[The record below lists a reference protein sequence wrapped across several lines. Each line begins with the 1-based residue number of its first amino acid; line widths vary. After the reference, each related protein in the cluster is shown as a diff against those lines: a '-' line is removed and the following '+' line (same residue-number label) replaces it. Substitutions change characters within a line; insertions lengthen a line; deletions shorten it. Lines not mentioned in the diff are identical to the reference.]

1 MGSSGSQASAS
12 VSGIAT
18 GRMSLLLRLLAVAL
32 VMNACHMPLT
42 NAKQVSNFDDD
53 LDFILAD
60 EVSLQPSSKLG
71 SAAALHGGGGD
82 SLLDDDDEG
91 LLEDD
96 DLPLA
101 EVQQAADEDE
111 GNWFSQGV
119 HRVRRS
125 LSRIFG
131 GDGAAAAEKT
141 RNRRGIIERQ
151 QERRRRAREERE
163 RSRLDQKHRLQ
174 EQKERQK
181 VLMKQVQQQ
190 LHNRATEPRKRAS
203 ELYDETEGSSPDVD
217 EETSF
222 YRTYFTIAEPYTDEF
237 ADRNSEAFLNLQ
249 KLLEEE
255 IRKFFVT
262 TVDDDELDIRSTL
275 LRVDQTDDGFK
286 VNVMLQLELPN
297 RITEFEDQLREQL
310 TTYSRLGRLGAFA
323 DDVFSFE
330 KVHEP
335 TDPSDP
341 SDPNEDPLPHEPTA
355 TSEPD
360 VEGSGHNSWNTGP
373 SDDLGCRGDATFICR
388 TTGTTICDEMRCD
401 GVFNC
406 QNGED
411 EEDCYPETNIATSP
425 GLVCTEDQF
434 RCDSIC
440 LPLAYR
446 CNGQVECLD
455 ETDEAGCPPPPY
467 SSGADA
473 NPGSGAPADRE
484 PEEDS
489 DTENRE
495 TVSQPDQEP
504 EPEPEATPDPDTGR
518 NEVWS
523 PECQPNEYR
532 CRSGHCIDA
541 GKRCD
546 YRVDCP
552 DGDDENEECP
562 AACSGMEYQCRD
574 GTRCI
579 SVSQQCDGQPDC
591 SDGDDEEHCDGSGFG
606 VDDDEQCRFD
616 EFRCGTGE
624 CIPMRQVCDNIYDCN
639 DYTDE
644 IGCDLSNE
652 DVGGIGIAID
662 HHRPTPKGWDNEVV
676 LPELEYLP
684 VGRYNKPDPQNKCA
698 SNQFHCVN
706 TDVCIPLHL
715 RCDGYYH
722 CNDMSDEA
730 DCERYQPPPKTRR
743 PPTIRV
749 TTRSPWD
756 FSPDSLER
764 RTTEGGPRGGV
775 TIRPTSPTATATA
788 TATTTNPITTTS
800 STATTIATYSSS
812 SSSSPSLGA
821 SNCLENIEFACHN
834 HDCIPIESVCDGI
847 ADCGHHEDEDYVL
860 CNCSSDKYKCQRGG
874 GCIPKTQVCDGKS
887 QCHDGSDES
896 ACHFQDK
903 FNKTRLGVE
912 CLSFQYQCG
921 DGSCIS
927 GYKRCNGITDCAD
940 GADEYNCLFNYED
953 VDYDTDPD
961 NNPLNECDILEFEC
975 DLGQCLPLEK
985 KCDGYTDCGDETD
998 ELDCPAFTEHC
1009 LENEFECDE
1018 YCMPR
1023 DQLCNGIANCNDG
1036 SDERNCT
1043 FCRDDA
1049 YLCNTGE
1056 CIADNQRCNG
1066 HADCTDAS
1074 DERHC
1079 ARVACPW
1086 HTMACN
1092 GTCVN
1097 RRIRC
1102 DGKRDCSDGRDERD
1116 CPTDVRSAAG
1126 LPISKSCQ
1134 PLQWQCANFECIDRR
1149 QYCDNRKDCRDG
1161 SDEFP
1166 VNCIGNATTRLTAAD
1181 CSSDQFFCD
1190 DSCFNHS
1197 IRCNGVSDCSDGRD
1211 EHGCH
1216 HSIPP
1221 PSSHYPILPC
1231 PQHTCP
1237 SGRCFSENERCDRR
1251 RHCED
1256 GFDEANCCASNQF
1269 RCHNGDC
1276 VPYSS
1281 TCDGIPQ
1288 CRDGSD
1294 ELECGGSLECLPSQ
1308 FRCNNGQCVSA
1319 TVRCNGKTDCQDS
1332 SDEQN
1337 CGRHHE
1343 ADTTADTSA
1352 TSAASTST
1360 TTVSPSTT
1368 SSPPLRIICPATLF
1382 RCENGPCIALGLR
1395 CNGLVDCPYD
1405 SSDEADC
1412 GLISNEI
1419 EPNEPGRTTSQ
1430 LNLKTYPD
1438 SQIIKERY
1446 IREGREV
1453 IFRCRDEGPFRAKVR
1468 WTRPGGQPLP
1478 PGFTDRS
1485 GRLEI
1490 PNIRL
1495 EDSGTY
1501 VCEAVGYPS
1510 YQQGQQVT
1518 VHLTVERYNDLG
1530 ARPSTACSQYQATCM
1545 NGDCIDKSNICDGI
1559 PHCSDGSDEHS
1570 CSHGRK
1576 CQPNQFLCNNS
1587 KCVDRTWRCDG
1598 ENDCGDNSDEASCDP
1613 EPSGAPCRFSEFQCR
1628 SGHCIPKS
1636 FQCDEVSDCSDGSDE
1651 VGCMEPVPIRPP
1663 PPVKGLLEG
1672 ESLDLTCVATGTPIP
1687 TIVWRL
1693 NWGHVPEKCESKS
1706 FAGTGTL
1713 HCPDMQVQDS
1723 GAYSC
1728 EIINSRGTHFVTP
1741 DTIVTVTPNR
1751 NQFCEAGFFNML
1763 ARSEEECIKCFCFGV
1778 ASTCESAN
1786 LFSYAIQPPILS
1798 HRVVSVELSPYRQI
1812 VINEA
1817 TSGQDLLTLHHGVQF
1832 RASNVHYGG
1841 RETPYLALP
1850 SDYMGSQLKSYG
1862 GNLRYEVSYMGSGRP
1877 VSGPDVIITGNR
1889 FTLTHRVRTLPGQNN
1904 KVSVPLLPG
1913 GWQKPDGRKATREEI
1928 MMILAN
1934 VDNILIRLG
1943 YLDSVAREV
1952 DLINI
1957 SLDSAGTVDQGLGSA
1972 SLVEKCTCPP
1982 GYVGDSCES
1991 CAPGYVRQPGGAWL
2005 GHCVPFTPEPC
2016 PAGTYGDPRRGIPCR
2031 DCPCPQSGSNNFASG
2046 CQLRPDGEVL
2056 CNCFEG
2062 YAGKRCES
2070 CAAGYQG
2077 NPLAPG
2083 GSCHKTP
2090 ESSCN
2095 VDGTYSIY
2103 ADGSCHC
2110 KDRVIGEHCD
2120 SCAPNSFHLNSFTYT
2135 GCIECFCSGH
2145 QVGCGSTTW
2154 NRDQVTSSF
2163 GRTRAPHGFELV
2175 RDYTRPTA
2183 QSLEIATYG
2192 SELSFNAEGE
2202 HGADTL
2208 YWSLPAVFLGNKL
2221 VSYGG
2226 KLSYTLSYSP
2236 LPGGQMSRNSAPDVV
2251 IKSGEDLLLIH
2262 YRKSPVSPTTA
2273 SSYSVEI
2280 KESAWQRG
2288 DGQFANREH
2297 TLMALSNITAI
2308 YIKATYTTS
2317 TKEGALKQVSLDT
2330 ATATPLG
2337 TQRAYEVEE
2346 CRCPTGYIGLSCETC
2361 APGYKRDD
2369 VSGLYLGLCEP
2380 CECNGHSTQCDAES
2394 GDCINCSDNTEGPN
2408 CDRCAA
2414 GYVGDATG
2422 GTPYDCQPDGGDPQP
2437 PYRPLEP
2444 GNQTSDC
2451 SSWCQAEGTVNCQGN
2466 YCYCKPNVNG
2476 DRCDQ
2481 CRPGTYGLSAAN
2493 PDGCKEC
2500 YCSGQSTQCRSAPLY
2515 RQLIPVDFFKNPPL
2529 LTDETGEIQD
2539 ENNLDFD
2546 VATNMYTYSHPSYL
2560 PKYWSLRGSVLGNQL
2575 HSYGGELQYKLRVES
2590 YGRYEPG
2597 QDVILIGN
2605 GLTLIWSLNQES
2617 PDGLHR
2623 VRLNED
2629 GQWQRKDRGRTVPA
2643 TRSDFMTVLSD
2654 LEHILIRAT
2663 PKVPT
2668 TRTSIGDVILES
2680 AVTYASPGH
2689 GQAATDIELCQ
2700 CPAGYTGNSC
2710 ESCAPLHY
2718 RDADGACRLCPCDA
2732 DNSDGCRLGSNG
2744 YPECQCKPR
2753 FKGELCREIDT
2764 SPIIE
2769 EPPKICDISRGF
2781 CCSGFWFNIA
2791 PNETISFNDTL
2802 QIYKD
2807 NRIIGNITKLR
2818 YGCHLRDTGNEP
2830 EQEPEEPEDNG
2841 RTQIIVSIARPQIT
2855 IVPVGGSLTLSCS
2868 GHMRWNNDPVV
2879 VSWYK
2884 QNSRLPEDSE
2894 VEGGVLH
2901 LYNLQITDS
2910 GIYVCHAENNETMH
2924 VYQDTVSVTISQEGQ
2939 RSPARI
2945 VDLPNHVTF
2954 EEYQP
2959 NEINCEVEG
2968 NPTPS
2973 VTWTRIDGQADAQTR
2988 TDGTHLIFDSP
2999 RKSDEGRYR
3008 CQAENSLNRDEKYV
3022 HVYVQSSA
3030 PPSPPPRERVYI
3042 QPEEYNGVEGDTF
3055 RLTCQSTSGANLH
3068 YEWSLN
3074 GYPLSGQRNIIV
3086 SGNVLEVR
3094 DSSVRDS
3101 GTYTCGAYD
3110 LRTHR
3115 NYTEDARV
3123 YIERHDLPP
3132 TDDSS
3137 SPVIVRLQELITIEQ
3152 GRDYSI
3158 TCEASGTPYPSIKW
3172 TKVHD
3177 HLATNVHVSGNVLS
3191 IYDAR
3196 PENRGPYSC
3205 IAENIHGSDQSSTN
3219 IDIEPRERPSVK
3231 IESPSLQT
3239 HSVGSQASLYC
3250 RANGIPEPQVQWV
3263 RVDGTPLSPRHKEMG
3278 RGYVVID
3285 DIQIADAGAY
3295 ECRAENQVGKAS
3307 GTASLRVVEAPLVVI
3322 KPDQQIIRLTDGDEL
3337 NLECIA
3343 SGYPNPSVQWS
3354 PKGQEPETETS
3365 LGVNRDLVSNTAYLK
3380 IYRVSL
3386 SDAGIYTC
3394 SGVNEAGNDERS
3406 VRVDIQPKR
3415 GDISDNDGDVD
3426 HGPYQTDY
3434 PPPPARTG
3442 QPQRLRTNIG
3452 ENVTLTCDLGPYVT
3466 RWVRVDGRPLPSNAY
3481 TERNSLVI
3489 IYVHEQNLGQY
3500 RCNAYDNNDV
3510 VTYVVRELV
3519 LLPLP
3524 QITFQPKIPLRV
3536 DAGENVEIYC
3546 EVTNAQPEDVH
3557 WATDNNRPL
3566 SGSVRIDGQ
3575 MLRFISIAPADA
3587 GGYRCTATNYY
3598 GNTTKTAQVV
3608 VNPPTEYEQVPQSE
3622 VHQRREGENIQLRC
3636 SATVHGEE
3644 RGNLQFEWYRQ
3655 DGRPLPNGARRD
3667 SQVLVLTT
3675 LRPQDA
3681 GRYICDVYDHAS
3693 GQRLPATA
3701 VDLQVHRAPYQYKV
3715 GQSVKDMP
3723 CVVFYICAA
3732 DFKSNKGSSIKPLA
3746 PGGTIRP
3753 PIISYACQPSDFKCV
3768 SHPHTCIK
3776 TGMVCDGIYDCLDH
3790 SDEFNCIATA
3800 GKPGKSSS
3808 NSGSGSGSGS
3818 LKRWKKSQKMD
3829 GEQQHHLIGK
3839 RRLQKR
3845 HLILRRSFAGLPVVP
3860 ATPPPASYR
3869 PAYLPPATT
3878 PGRSRDYSLKLD
3890 QQSSNLR
3897 AGESTEVECYSSD
3910 NSYTDVVWERA
3921 DSQPLSP
3928 NVQQVGNRLV
3938 MTDVTV
3944 ADAGQYVC
3952 KCRTD
3957 EGDLYTT
3964 SYELTI
3970 EQQPHEL
3977 KRSKIVHSKVG
3988 ADAKLQCGADT
3999 SRQPSYRWSRQYGQ
4013 LQPGR
4018 SLLGEKLSLED
4029 LQANDAGTYICTA
4042 LYGDG
4047 ESVDYPSI
4055 LVVTG
4060 AIPHF
4065 HQSPRSY
4072 MSFPTLP
4079 DSSFK
4084 LNFEITFRPEG
4095 DDGLLLFNGQT
4106 RGTGDYIALSLKD
4119 RYAEFRFDFGGKP
4132 MLIRAEEP
4140 LQLNEWHTVR
4150 VHRSRRDGYMQVDE
4164 QHPVAFPTLSQ
4175 VPPLDLIEDLYI
4187 GGVPS
4192 WELLPADAVTQQTG
4206 FVGCI
4211 SRLTL
4216 QSRTVELMREAK
4228 FKEGITSCQPCAQNP
4243 CSNGGICLESQ
4254 TEVAYSCVCQQ
4265 GWTGRNC
4272 AVSGTQ
4278 CTPGVC
4284 GAGRCENTDLDMEC
4298 LCPLNRTGD
4307 RCQYIE
4313 HLNEQSLNFKRNSYA
4328 AYGTPRVTR
4337 VNITLSVRP
4346 SSLRD
4351 SVLLYAAESKLPSG
4365 DYLALVLRDGHVELL
4380 INTAARLRPVV
4391 VRSAEPLPLHRWT
4404 RIEVLRRQ
4412 GESILRVGEGQ
4423 EQRAKAS
4430 GTARTLSLKTPL
4442 YVGGYDRASVK
4453 INRDVN
4459 ITDGFDGCI
4468 SKLYDS
4474 QRSIQLLADIK
4485 DAANIQNC
4493 GELNEIGGGDGGDG
4507 EADGDSEVPVAPA
4520 GDPPAPLPDATSNQE
4535 EQLQPYN
4542 MAPCASDPCEN
4553 GGSCIEAENQAL
4565 CSCPLGYSG
4574 KHCQEH
4580 IQVGFNASFRG
4591 HGYLEINRNQFDAA
4605 VEQVFTSAA
4614 MVFSTSKPNGLLL
4627 WWGQVAGEEYVG
4639 QDFIALA
4646 VVDGYVEYSLRLNG
4660 EETVIKN
4667 SDTRVDDGQR
4677 HIVLVKRVENT
4688 AILEV
4693 DRISHSGETRPT
4705 GKKEMKLPGNV
4716 FIGGIPDISQF
4727 TGGRH
4732 THNFVG
4738 CIVVVEGDA
4747 VGQINLGQAGVN
4759 AVNVDTCP
4767 VNDESLGGTE
4777 PPVV

>member
-1 MGSSGSQASAS
+1 
-12 VSGIAT
+12 
-18 GRMSLLLRLLAVAL
+18 
-32 VMNACHMPLT
+32 
-42 NAKQVSNFDDD
+42 
-53 LDFILAD
+53 
-60 EVSLQPSSKLG
+60 
-71 SAAALHGGGGD
+71 
-82 SLLDDDDEG
+82 
-91 LLEDD
+91 
-96 DLPLA
+96 
-101 EVQQAADEDE
+101 
-111 GNWFSQGV
+111 
-119 HRVRRS
+119 
-125 LSRIFG
+125 
-131 GDGAAAAEKT
+131 
-141 RNRRGIIERQ
+141 
-151 QERRRRAREERE
+151 
-163 RSRLDQKHRLQ
+163 
-174 EQKERQK
+174 
-181 VLMKQVQQQ
+181 
-190 LHNRATEPRKRAS
+190 
-203 ELYDETEGSSPDVD
+203 
-217 EETSF
+217 
-222 YRTYFTIAEPYTDEF
+222 
-237 ADRNSEAFLNLQ
+237 
-249 KLLEEE
+249 
-255 IRKFFVT
+255 
-262 TVDDDELDIRSTL
+262 
-275 LRVDQTDDGFK
+275 
-286 VNVMLQLELPN
+286 
-297 RITEFEDQLREQL
+297 
-310 TTYSRLGRLGAFA
+310 
-323 DDVFSFE
+323 
-330 KVHEP
+330 
-335 TDPSDP
+335 
-341 SDPNEDPLPHEPTA
+341 
-355 TSEPD
+355 
-360 VEGSGHNSWNTGP
+360 
-373 SDDLGCRGDATFICR
+373 
-388 TTGTTICDEMRCD
+388 
-401 GVFNC
+401 
-406 QNGED
+406 
-411 EEDCYPETNIATSP
+411 
-425 GLVCTEDQF
+425 
-434 RCDSIC
+434 
-440 LPLAYR
+440 
-446 CNGQVECLD
+446 
-455 ETDEAGCPPPPY
+455 
-467 SSGADA
+467 
-473 NPGSGAPADRE
+473 
-484 PEEDS
+484 
-489 DTENRE
+489 
-495 TVSQPDQEP
+495 
-504 EPEPEATPDPDTGR
+504 
-518 NEVWS
+518 
-523 PECQPNEYR
+523 
-532 CRSGHCIDA
+532 
-541 GKRCD
+541 
-546 YRVDCP
+546 
-552 DGDDENEECP
+552 
-562 AACSGMEYQCRD
+562 
-574 GTRCI
+574 
-579 SVSQQCDGQPDC
+579 
-591 SDGDDEEHCDGSGFG
+591 
-606 VDDDEQCRFD
+606 
-616 EFRCGTGE
+616 
-624 CIPMRQVCDNIYDCN
+624 MRQVCDNIYDCN

-644 IGCDLSNE
+644 ISCDILTNEEEDGLGIPFERRRPAPKLGRNNDGELS
-652 DVGGIGIAID
+652 
-662 HHRPTPKGWDNEVV
+662 T
-676 LPELEYLP
+676 EYLP
-684 VGRYNKPDPQNKCA
+684 VGRYDKADPENNCA
-698 SNQFHCVN
+698 SNQFHCVK
-706 TDVCIPLHL
+706 TGVCIMLHL
-715 RCDGYYH
+715 RCDGFYH

-730 DCERYQPPPKTRR
+730 DCEQYQAPPKTRK
-743 PPTIRV
+743 PPTVSV
-749 TTRSPWD
+749 TTRSPWVV
-756 FSPDSLER
+756 SPDALER
-764 RTTEGGPRGGV
+764 RTTEGARSEGGGGAV
-775 TIRPTSPTATATA
+775 TTRPPPQTGTATATA
-788 TATTTNPITTTS
+788 TNPITTTYPVA
-800 STATTIATYSSS
+800 TATTAT
-812 SSSSPSLGA
+812 
-821 SNCLENIEFACHN
+821 
-834 HDCIPIESVCDGI
+834 
-847 ADCGHHEDEDYVL
+847 
-860 CNCSSDKYKCQRGG
+860 
-874 GCIPKTQVCDGKS
+874 PKAT
-887 QCHDGSDES
+887 
-896 ACHFQDK
+896 
-903 FNKTRLGVE
+903 T
-912 CLSFQYQCG
+912 
-921 DGSCIS
+921 
-927 GYKRCNGITDCAD
+927 
-940 GADEYNCLFNYED
+940 
-953 VDYDTDPD
+953 
-961 NNPLNECDILEFEC
+961 
-975 DLGQCLPLEK
+975 
-985 KCDGYTDCGDETD
+985 
-998 ELDCPAFTEHC
+998 
-1009 LENEFECDE
+1009 
-1018 YCMPR
+1018 
-1023 DQLCNGIANCNDG
+1023 
-1036 SDERNCT
+1036 
-1043 FCRDDA
+1043 
-1049 YLCNTGE
+1049 
-1056 CIADNQRCNG
+1056 
-1066 HADCTDAS
+1066 
-1074 DERHC
+1074 
-1079 ARVACPW
+1079 
-1086 HTMACN
+1086 
-1092 GTCVN
+1092 
-1097 RRIRC
+1097 
-1102 DGKRDCSDGRDERD
+1102 
-1116 CPTDVRSAAG
+1116 
-1126 LPISKSCQ
+1126 
-1134 PLQWQCANFECIDRR
+1134 
-1149 QYCDNRKDCRDG
+1149 
-1161 SDEFP
+1161 
-1166 VNCIGNATTRLTAAD
+1166 TTRLTAAD

-1190 DSCFNHS
+1190 DSCLNHS
-1197 IRCNGVSDCSDGRD
+1197 IRCNGVTDCSDGRD
-1211 EHGCH
+1211 EHGCL
-1216 HSIPP
+1216 HSIQPT
-1221 PSSHYPILPC
+1221 SSHYPNPNHRSC
-1231 PQHTCP
+1231 PVHTCP
-1237 SGRCFSENERCDRR
+1237 SSGRCYSESERCDRR

-1256 GFDEANCCASNQF
+1256 GSDEANCCASNQF

-1276 VPYSS
+1276 IPYSS
-1281 TCDGIPQ
+1281 TCDGVPQ

-1294 ELECGGSLECLPSQ
+1294 ELECGGSLECLPNQ

-1337 CGRHHE
+1337 C
-1343 ADTTADTSA
+1343 A
-1352 TSAASTST
+1352 
-1360 TTVSPSTT
+1360 
-1368 SSPPLRIICPATLF
+1368 
-1382 RCENGPCIALGLR
+1382 
-1395 CNGLVDCPYD
+1395 
-1405 SSDEADC
+1405 
-1412 GLISNEI
+1412 
-1419 EPNEPGRTTSQ
+1419 NEPGRTNNQ

-1438 SQIIKERY
+1438 SQIIKER
-1446 IREGREV
+1446 REV

-1636 FQCDEVSDCSDGSDE
+1636 FQCDEVSDCFDGSDE

-1672 ESLDLTCVATGTPIP
+1672 EPLDLTCVATGTPIP

-1832 RASNVHYGG
+1832 RASNVLYGG

-1850 SDYMGSQLKSYG
+1850 NDYMGNQLKSYG

-2031 DCPCPQSGSNNFASG
+2031 ECPCPQSGSNNFASG

-2062 YAGKRCES
+2062 YTGKRCET

-2095 VDGTYSIY
+2095 VDGTYSIF
-2103 ADGSCHC
+2103 ADGTCHC

-2175 RDYTRPTA
+2175 RDYTRPMA

-2422 GTPYDCQPDGGDPQP
+2422 GTPYDCQPDGGEPQP

-2451 SSWCQAEGTVNCQGN
+2451 SRWCQAEGTVNCQGS
-2466 YCYCKPNVNG
+2466 YCYCKPNVIG

-2481 CRPGTYGLSAAN
+2481 CRPGTYGLSATN

-2575 HSYGGELQYKLRVES
+2575 HSYGGELQYKLHVES

-2617 PDGLHR
+2617 PDGLNR

-2643 TRSDFMTVLSD
+2643 SRSDFMSVLSD

-2710 ESCAPLHY
+2710 ETCAPLHY
-2718 RDADGACRLCPCDA
+2718 RDADDSCRLCPCDA
-2732 DNSDGCRLGSNG
+2732 DNSDGCRLDSNG

-2764 SPIIE
+2764 
-2769 EPPKICDISRGF
+2769 
-2781 CCSGFWFNIA
+2781 
-2791 PNETISFNDTL
+2791 
-2802 QIYKD
+2802 
-2807 NRIIGNITKLR
+2807 
-2818 YGCHLRDTGNEP
+2818 GNEA
-2830 EQEPEEPEDNG
+2830 EQQPDEPEDNG
-2841 RTQIIVSIARPQIT
+2841 LTQIIVSIARPQIT

-2884 QNSRLPEDSE
+2884 QNSHLPEDSE
-2894 VEGGVLH
+2894 VEGGVLY
-2901 LYNLQITDS
+2901 LRNLQITDS

-2924 VYQDTVSVTISQEGQ
+2924 GYQDTVSVTISQEGQ
-2939 RSPARI
+2939 RSPAQI

-2968 NPTPS
+2968 NPAPS

-2988 TDGTHLIFDSP
+2988 TDGTRLIFDSP

-3123 YIERHDLPP
+3123 YIERRDLPP

-3152 GRDYSI
+3152 GRDFSI

-3285 DIQIADAGAY
+3285 DIQIGDAGAY

-3307 GTASLRVVEAPLVVI
+3307 GTATLRVVEAPLVVI
-3322 KPDQQIIRLTDGDEL
+3322 KPGQQIIRLTDGDEL
-3337 NLECIA
+3337 NLECVA

-3354 PKGQEPETETS
+3354 PKGHEPETETS
-3365 LGVNRDLVSNTAYLK
+3365 LGVNRESVSNTAYLK

-3426 HGPYQTDY
+3426 HGPYQQTDY
-3434 PPPPARTG
+3434 PAPPVSRPG
-3442 QPQRLRTNIG
+3442 QPQRFPTNFG
-3452 ENVTLTCDLGPYVT
+3452 DNVTLTCDLGPYVT

-3500 RCNAYDNNDV
+3500 RCNAYDNRDEV

-3566 SGSVRIDGQ
+3566 PGSVHIDGQ

-3608 VNPPTEYEQVPQSE
+3608 VNPPTVYEQVPQSE
-3622 VHQRREGENIQLRC
+3622 VHQRREGESIQMRC

-3675 LRPQDA
+3675 LRPQDE
-3681 GRYICDVYDHAS
+3681 GRYICDIYDHSS
-3693 GQRLPATA
+3693 GQRLPGTA
-3701 VDLQVHRAPYQYKV
+3701 VDLQVHP
-3715 GQSVKDMP
+3715 
-3723 CVVFYICAA
+3723 
-3732 DFKSNKGSSIKPLA
+3732 
-3746 PGGTIRP
+3746 
-3753 PIISYACQPSDFKCV
+3753 
-3768 SHPHTCIK
+3768 
-3776 TGMVCDGIYDCLDH
+3776 
-3790 SDEFNCIATA
+3790 
-3800 GKPGKSSS
+3800 
-3808 NSGSGSGSGS
+3808 
-3818 LKRWKKSQKMD
+3818 
-3829 GEQQHHLIGK
+3829 
-3839 RRLQKR
+3839 
-3845 HLILRRSFAGLPVVP
+3845 GLPVAS
-3860 ATPPPASYR
+3860 ATPAPAPYR

-3878 PGRSRDYSLKLD
+3878 PGRARDYSLKLD

-3897 AGESTEVECYSSD
+3897 AGEAAEVECYSSD

-3938 MTDVTV
+3938 ITDVTA

-3988 ADAKLQCGADT
+3988 ADAKLQCGADA
-3999 SRQPSYRWSRQYGQ
+3999 SRRPSYRWSRQYGQ

-4018 SLLGEKLSLED
+4018 SLLGEHLSLED

-4042 LYGDG
+4042 VYGDG

-4065 HQSPRSY
+4065 HQAPRSY

-4119 RYAEFRFDFGGKP
+4119 RYPEFRFDFGGKP

-4192 WELLPADAVTQQTG
+4192 WELLPANAVTQQTG

-4216 QSRTVELMREAK
+4216 QGRTVELMREAK
-4228 FKEGITSCQPCAQNP
+4228 FKEGITSCQPCAQSP
-4243 CSNGGICLESQ
+4243 CDNGGICLESQ

-4272 AVSGTQ
+4272 AFAGTQ

-4284 GAGRCENTDLDMEC
+4284 GAGRCENTERDMEC

-4346 SSLRD
+4346 SRLRD

-4412 GESILRVGEGQ
+4412 GESVLRVGEGQ

-4430 GTARTLSLKTPL
+4430 GAARTLSLKTPL
-4442 YVGGYDRASVK
+4442 FVGGYDRASVK

-4459 ITDGFDGCI
+4459 ITEGFDGCI
-4468 SKLYDS
+4468 SGLYDS

-4493 GELNEIGGGDGGDG
+4493 GELNEISG
-4507 EADGDSEVPVAPA
+4507 ADGDAEAEDESEVPVAPA
-4520 GDPPAPLPDATSNQE
+4520 VVPSARVPEATSEQE

-4553 GGSCIEAENQAL
+4553 GGSCSEVENQAI

-4591 HGYLEINRNQFDAA
+4591 HGYMEINRNQFDSNI
-4605 VEQVFTSAA
+4605 EQLFTSAA

-4627 WWGQVAGEEYVG
+4627 WWGQVAGEEFVG

-4677 HIVLVKRVENT
+4677 HIVLVKRVDNT

-4727 TGGRH
+4727 TGGRQR
-4732 THNFVG
+4732 HNFVG

-4747 VGQINLGQAGVN
+4747 VGQINLGQAAVN

>member
-1 MGSSGSQASAS
+1 MGSSGSQAS
-12 VSGIAT
+12 GIVT

-32 VMNACHMPLT
+32 VMNACHVPLT
-42 NAKQVSNFDDD
+42 NAKQVSNFDED

-60 EVSLQPSSKLG
+60 DVSLQPNGKVDSM
-71 SAAALHGGGGD
+71 ALHGVGGD
-82 SLLDDDDEG
+82 SLLDDDEG
-91 LLEDD
+91 FLNDD

-101 EVQQAADEDE
+101 EAQQAADEDE
-111 GNWFSQGV
+111 ELGQGNWFSKGV

-131 GDGAAAAEKT
+131 GD
-141 RNRRGIIERQ
+141 RNRRGITERQ
-151 QERRRRAREERE
+151 QERRRRAKDERV
-163 RSRLDQKHRLQ
+163 RSKLEQKHRLE
-174 EQKERQK
+174 EQKKRPK
-181 VLMKQVQQQ
+181 VMMKQVQQQ
-190 LHNRATEPRKRAS
+190 LHNRATDPRKRAS

-255 IRKFFVT
+255 IRKFFDT
-262 TVDDDELDIRSTL
+262 TVDDDELEIRSTL
-275 LRVDQTDDGFK
+275 LRVDQTEDGFK

-297 RITEFEDQLREQL
+297 RITDFEDQLREQL

-323 DDVFSFE
+323 DDIFTFK

-335 TDPSDP
+335 TDQSDPNDPNDPNEP
-341 SDPNEDPLPHEPTA
+341 SDPNEDQPSHEPTA
-355 TSEPD
+355 RPESD
-360 VEGSGHNSWNTGP
+360 VEGSGHNSWN
-373 SDDLGCRGDATFICR
+373 SDLGCRGDATFICHVS
-388 TTGTTICDEMRCD
+388 GNTICDEMRCD

-411 EEDCYPETNIATSP
+411 EEDCYPQTNSDTRP

-434 RCDSIC
+434 RCDSTC
-440 LPLAYR
+440 LPLSYR
-446 CNGQVECLD
+446 CNGHIECRD
-455 ETDEAGCPPPPY
+455 ETDEAGCPQPPN
-467 SSGADA
+467 SSGEEG
-473 NPGSGAPADRE
+473 NRGSEAPTDRE
-484 PEEDS
+484 PQEDLDS
-489 DTENRE
+489 DNRE
-495 TVSQPDQEP
+495 SIPESEP
-504 EPEPEATPDPDTGR
+504 EHESDPYPESTPEPDTGR

-552 DGDDENEECP
+552 DGDDENEEC
-562 AACSGMEYQCRD
+562 R
-574 GTRCI
+574 
-579 SVSQQCDGQPDC
+579 
-591 SDGDDEEHCDGSGFG
+591 
-606 VDDDEQCRFD
+606 
-616 EFRCGTGE
+616 
-624 CIPMRQVCDNIYDCN
+624 
-639 DYTDE
+639 
-644 IGCDLSNE
+644 
-652 DVGGIGIAID
+652 
-662 HHRPTPKGWDNEVV
+662 
-676 LPELEYLP
+676 
-684 VGRYNKPDPQNKCA
+684 
-698 SNQFHCVN
+698 
-706 TDVCIPLHL
+706 
-715 RCDGYYH
+715 
-722 CNDMSDEA
+722 
-730 DCERYQPPPKTRR
+730 
-743 PPTIRV
+743 
-749 TTRSPWD
+749 
-756 FSPDSLER
+756 
-764 RTTEGGPRGGV
+764 
-775 TIRPTSPTATATA
+775 
-788 TATTTNPITTTS
+788 
-800 STATTIATYSSS
+800 
-812 SSSSPSLGA
+812 
-821 SNCLENIEFACHN
+821 
-834 HDCIPIESVCDGI
+834 
-847 ADCGHHEDEDYVL
+847 
-860 CNCSSDKYKCQRGG
+860 
-874 GCIPKTQVCDGKS
+874 
-887 QCHDGSDES
+887 
-896 ACHFQDK
+896 
-903 FNKTRLGVE
+903 
-912 CLSFQYQCG
+912 
-921 DGSCIS
+921 
-927 GYKRCNGITDCAD
+927 
-940 GADEYNCLFNYED
+940 
-953 VDYDTDPD
+953 
-961 NNPLNECDILEFEC
+961 
-975 DLGQCLPLEK
+975 
-985 KCDGYTDCGDETD
+985 
-998 ELDCPAFTEHC
+998 
-1009 LENEFECDE
+1009 
-1018 YCMPR
+1018 
-1023 DQLCNGIANCNDG
+1023 
-1036 SDERNCT
+1036 
-1043 FCRDDA
+1043 
-1049 YLCNTGE
+1049 
-1056 CIADNQRCNG
+1056 
-1066 HADCTDAS
+1066 
-1074 DERHC
+1074 
-1079 ARVACPW
+1079 
-1086 HTMACN
+1086 
-1092 GTCVN
+1092 
-1097 RRIRC
+1097 
-1102 DGKRDCSDGRDERD
+1102 
-1116 CPTDVRSAAG
+1116 
-1126 LPISKSCQ
+1126 
-1134 PLQWQCANFECIDRR
+1134 
-1149 QYCDNRKDCRDG
+1149 
-1161 SDEFP
+1161 
-1166 VNCIGNATTRLTAAD
+1166 
-1181 CSSDQFFCD
+1181 
-1190 DSCFNHS
+1190 
-1197 IRCNGVSDCSDGRD
+1197 
-1211 EHGCH
+1211 
-1216 HSIPP
+1216 
-1221 PSSHYPILPC
+1221 
-1231 PQHTCP
+1231 
-1237 SGRCFSENERCDRR
+1237 
-1251 RHCED
+1251 
-1256 GFDEANCCASNQF
+1256 CASNQF

-1276 VPYSS
+1276 IPYSS
-1281 TCDGIPQ
+1281 TCDGVPQ

-1294 ELECGGSLECLPSQ
+1294 ELECGGSLECLPNQ

-1337 CGRHHE
+1337 C
-1343 ADTTADTSA
+1343 A
-1352 TSAASTST
+1352 
-1360 TTVSPSTT
+1360 
-1368 SSPPLRIICPATLF
+1368 
-1382 RCENGPCIALGLR
+1382 
-1395 CNGLVDCPYD
+1395 
-1405 SSDEADC
+1405 
-1412 GLISNEI
+1412 
-1419 EPNEPGRTTSQ
+1419 NEPGRTNNQ

-1438 SQIIKERY
+1438 SQIIKER
-1446 IREGREV
+1446 REV

-1636 FQCDEVSDCSDGSDE
+1636 FQCDEVSDCFDGSDE

-1672 ESLDLTCVATGTPIP
+1672 EPLDLTCVATGTPIP

-1832 RASNVHYGG
+1832 RASNVLYGG

-1850 SDYMGSQLKSYG
+1850 NDYMGNQLKSYG

-2031 DCPCPQSGSNNFASG
+2031 ECPCPQSGSNNFASG

-2062 YAGKRCES
+2062 YTGKRCET

-2095 VDGTYSIY
+2095 VDGTYSIF
-2103 ADGSCHC
+2103 ADGTCHC

-2175 RDYTRPTA
+2175 RDYTRPMA

-2422 GTPYDCQPDGGDPQP
+2422 GTPYDCQPDGGEPQP

-2451 SSWCQAEGTVNCQGN
+2451 SRWCQAEGTVNCQGS
-2466 YCYCKPNVNG
+2466 YCYCKPNVIG

-2481 CRPGTYGLSAAN
+2481 CRPGTYGLSATN

-2575 HSYGGELQYKLRVES
+2575 HSYGGELQYKLHVES

-2617 PDGLHR
+2617 PDGLNR

-2643 TRSDFMTVLSD
+2643 SRSDFMSVLSD

-2710 ESCAPLHY
+2710 ETCAPLHY
-2718 RDADGACRLCPCDA
+2718 RDADDSCRLCPCDA
-2732 DNSDGCRLGSNG
+2732 DNSDGCRLDSNG

-2764 SPIIE
+2764 
-2769 EPPKICDISRGF
+2769 
-2781 CCSGFWFNIA
+2781 
-2791 PNETISFNDTL
+2791 
-2802 QIYKD
+2802 
-2807 NRIIGNITKLR
+2807 
-2818 YGCHLRDTGNEP
+2818 GNEA
-2830 EQEPEEPEDNG
+2830 EQQPDEPEDNG
-2841 RTQIIVSIARPQIT
+2841 LTQIIVSIARPQIT

-2884 QNSRLPEDSE
+2884 QNSHLPEDSE
-2894 VEGGVLH
+2894 VEGGVLY
-2901 LYNLQITDS
+2901 LRNLQITDS

-2924 VYQDTVSVTISQEGQ
+2924 GYQDTVSVTISQEGQ
-2939 RSPARI
+2939 RSPAQI

-2968 NPTPS
+2968 NPAPS

-2988 TDGTHLIFDSP
+2988 TDGTRLIFDSP

-3123 YIERHDLPP
+3123 YIERRDLPP

-3152 GRDYSI
+3152 GRDFSI

-3285 DIQIADAGAY
+3285 DIQIGDAGAY

-3307 GTASLRVVEAPLVVI
+3307 GTATLRVVEAPLVVI
-3322 KPDQQIIRLTDGDEL
+3322 KPGQQIIRLTDGDEL
-3337 NLECIA
+3337 NLECVA

-3354 PKGQEPETETS
+3354 PKGHEPETETS
-3365 LGVNRDLVSNTAYLK
+3365 LGVNRESVSNTAYLK

-3426 HGPYQTDY
+3426 HGPYQQTDY
-3434 PPPPARTG
+3434 PAPPVSRPG
-3442 QPQRLRTNIG
+3442 QPQRFPTNFG
-3452 ENVTLTCDLGPYVT
+3452 DNVTLTCDLGPYVT

-3500 RCNAYDNNDV
+3500 RCNAYDNRDEV

-3566 SGSVRIDGQ
+3566 PGSVHIDGQ

-3608 VNPPTEYEQVPQSE
+3608 VNPPTVYEQVPQSE
-3622 VHQRREGENIQLRC
+3622 VHQRREGESIQMRC

-3675 LRPQDA
+3675 LRPQDE
-3681 GRYICDVYDHAS
+3681 GRYICDIYDHSS
-3693 GQRLPATA
+3693 GQRLPGTA

-3715 GQSVKDMP
+3715 GQSMKDMP

-3732 DFKSNKGSSIKPLA
+3732 DFKSSKGSSIKPLA

-3776 TGMVCDGIYDCLDH
+3776 AGMVCDGIYDCLDH
-3790 SDEFNCIATA
+3790 SDEFNCIGTA
-3800 GKPGKSSS
+3800 GKTGKTSSS
-3808 NSGSGSGSGS
+3808 SGSGSGLGS
-3818 LKRWKKSQKMD
+3818 FKRWKKSQKMD
-3829 GEQQHHLIGK
+3829 RDQHHHPIGGQ
-3839 RRLQKR
+3839 RLQKR
-3845 HLILRRSFAGLPVVP
+3845 HLVLRRSFAGLPVAS
-3860 ATPPPASYR
+3860 ATPAPAPYR

-3878 PGRSRDYSLKLD
+3878 PGRARDYSLKLD

-3897 AGESTEVECYSSD
+3897 AGEAAEVECYSSD

-3938 MTDVTV
+3938 ITDVTA

-3988 ADAKLQCGADT
+3988 ADAKLQCGADA
-3999 SRQPSYRWSRQYGQ
+3999 SRRPSYRWSRQYGQ

-4018 SLLGEKLSLED
+4018 SLLGEHLSLED

-4042 LYGDG
+4042 VYGDG

-4065 HQSPRSY
+4065 HQAPRSY

-4119 RYAEFRFDFGGKP
+4119 RYPEFRFDFGGKP

-4192 WELLPADAVTQQTG
+4192 WELLPANAVTQQTG

-4216 QSRTVELMREAK
+4216 QGRTVELMREAK
-4228 FKEGITSCQPCAQNP
+4228 FKEGITSCQPCAQSP
-4243 CSNGGICLESQ
+4243 CDNGGICLESQ

-4272 AVSGTQ
+4272 AFAGTQ

-4284 GAGRCENTDLDMEC
+4284 GAGRCENTERDMEC

-4346 SSLRD
+4346 SRLRD

-4412 GESILRVGEGQ
+4412 GESVLRVGEGQ

-4430 GTARTLSLKTPL
+4430 GAARTLSLKTPL
-4442 YVGGYDRASVK
+4442 FVGGYDRASVK

-4459 ITDGFDGCI
+4459 ITEGFDGCI
-4468 SKLYDS
+4468 SGLYDS

-4493 GELNEIGGGDGGDG
+4493 GELNEISG
-4507 EADGDSEVPVAPA
+4507 ADGDAEAEDESEVPVAPA
-4520 GDPPAPLPDATSNQE
+4520 VVPSARVPEATSEQE

-4553 GGSCIEAENQAL
+4553 GGSCSEVENQAI

-4591 HGYLEINRNQFDAA
+4591 HGYMEINRNQFDSNI
-4605 VEQVFTSAA
+4605 EQLFTSAA

-4627 WWGQVAGEEYVG
+4627 WWGQVAGEEFVG

-4677 HIVLVKRVENT
+4677 HIVLVKRVDNT

-4727 TGGRH
+4727 TGGRQR
-4732 THNFVG
+4732 HNFVG

-4747 VGQINLGQAGVN
+4747 VGQINLGQAAVN

>member
-1 MGSSGSQASAS
+1 MGSSGSQAS
-12 VSGIAT
+12 GIVT

-32 VMNACHMPLT
+32 VMNACHVPLT
-42 NAKQVSNFDDD
+42 NAKQVSNFDED

-60 EVSLQPSSKLG
+60 DVSLQPNGKVDSM
-71 SAAALHGGGGD
+71 ALHGVGGD
-82 SLLDDDDEG
+82 SLLDDDEG
-91 LLEDD
+91 FLNDD

-101 EVQQAADEDE
+101 EAQQAADEDE
-111 GNWFSQGV
+111 ELGQGNWFSKGV

-131 GDGAAAAEKT
+131 GD
-141 RNRRGIIERQ
+141 RNRRGITERQ
-151 QERRRRAREERE
+151 QERRRRAKDERV
-163 RSRLDQKHRLQ
+163 RSKLEQKHRLE
-174 EQKERQK
+174 EQKKRPK
-181 VLMKQVQQQ
+181 VMMKQVQQQ
-190 LHNRATEPRKRAS
+190 LHNRATDPRKRAS

-255 IRKFFVT
+255 IRKFFDT
-262 TVDDDELDIRSTL
+262 TVDDDELEIRSTL
-275 LRVDQTDDGFK
+275 LRVDQTEDGFK

-297 RITEFEDQLREQL
+297 RITDFEDQLREQL

-323 DDVFSFE
+323 DDIFTFK

-335 TDPSDP
+335 TDQSDPNDPNDPNEP
-341 SDPNEDPLPHEPTA
+341 SDPNEDQPSHEPTA
-355 TSEPD
+355 RPESD
-360 VEGSGHNSWNTGP
+360 VEGSGHNSWN
-373 SDDLGCRGDATFICR
+373 SDLGCRGDATFICHVS
-388 TTGTTICDEMRCD
+388 GNTICDEMRCD

-411 EEDCYPETNIATSP
+411 EEDCYPQTNSDTRP

-434 RCDSIC
+434 RCDSTC
-440 LPLAYR
+440 LPLSYR
-446 CNGQVECLD
+446 CNGHIECRD
-455 ETDEAGCPPPPY
+455 ETDEAGCPQPPN
-467 SSGADA
+467 SSGEEG
-473 NPGSGAPADRE
+473 NRGSEAPTDRE
-484 PEEDS
+484 PQEDLDS
-489 DTENRE
+489 DNRE
-495 TVSQPDQEP
+495 SIPESEP
-504 EPEPEATPDPDTGR
+504 EHESDPYPESTPEPDTGR

-562 AACSGMEYQCRD
+562 
-574 GTRCI
+574 
-579 SVSQQCDGQPDC
+579 
-591 SDGDDEEHCDGSGFG
+591 
-606 VDDDEQCRFD
+606 
-616 EFRCGTGE
+616 
-624 CIPMRQVCDNIYDCN
+624 
-639 DYTDE
+639 
-644 IGCDLSNE
+644 
-652 DVGGIGIAID
+652 
-662 HHRPTPKGWDNEVV
+662 
-676 LPELEYLP
+676 
-684 VGRYNKPDPQNKCA
+684 
-698 SNQFHCVN
+698 
-706 TDVCIPLHL
+706 
-715 RCDGYYH
+715 
-722 CNDMSDEA
+722 
-730 DCERYQPPPKTRR
+730 
-743 PPTIRV
+743 
-749 TTRSPWD
+749 
-756 FSPDSLER
+756 
-764 RTTEGGPRGGV
+764 
-775 TIRPTSPTATATA
+775 
-788 TATTTNPITTTS
+788 
-800 STATTIATYSSS
+800 YSSS
-812 SSSSPSLGA
+812 SSSSPSSGT

-834 HDCIPIESVCDGI
+834 RDCIPIESVCDGTV
-847 ADCGHHEDEDYVL
+847 DCGHHEDEDYAL

-887 QCHDGSDES
+887 QCRDGSDES

-912 CLSFQYQCG
+912 CMSFQYQCG

-953 VDYDTDPD
+953 VDYDTDTDPD

-1036 SDERNCT
+1036 SDERGCT
-1043 FCRDDA
+1043 FCRDNA

-1056 CIADNQRCNG
+1056 CIADGQRCNG
-1066 HADCTDAS
+1066 QADCSDAS

-1079 ARVACPW
+1079 
-1086 HTMACN
+1086 
-1092 GTCVN
+1092 
-1097 RRIRC
+1097 
-1102 DGKRDCSDGRDERD
+1102 
-1116 CPTDVRSAAG
+1116 DVRSTV
-1126 LPISKSCQ
+1126 PVSMSCH
-1134 PLQWQCANFECIDRR
+1134 PHQWQCANSECIYRW
-1149 QYCDNRKDCRDG
+1149 QYCNNQKDCRDG
-1161 SDEFP
+1161 SDELP
-1166 VNCIGNATTRLTAAD
+1166 SNCFGNATTRLTAAD

-1190 DSCFNHS
+1190 DSCLNHS
-1197 IRCNGVSDCSDGRD
+1197 IRCNGVTDCSDGRD
-1211 EHGCH
+1211 EHGCL
-1216 HSIPP
+1216 HSIQPT
-1221 PSSHYPILPC
+1221 SSHYPNPNHRSC
-1231 PQHTCP
+1231 PVHTCP
-1237 SGRCFSENERCDRR
+1237 SSGRCYSESERCDRR

-1256 GFDEANCCASNQF
+1256 GSDEANCCASNQF

-1276 VPYSS
+1276 IPYSS
-1281 TCDGIPQ
+1281 TCDGVPQ

-1294 ELECGGSLECLPSQ
+1294 ELECGGSLECLPNQ

-1337 CGRHHE
+1337 C
-1343 ADTTADTSA
+1343 A
-1352 TSAASTST
+1352 
-1360 TTVSPSTT
+1360 
-1368 SSPPLRIICPATLF
+1368 
-1382 RCENGPCIALGLR
+1382 
-1395 CNGLVDCPYD
+1395 
-1405 SSDEADC
+1405 
-1412 GLISNEI
+1412 
-1419 EPNEPGRTTSQ
+1419 NEPGRTNNQ

-1438 SQIIKERY
+1438 SQIIKER
-1446 IREGREV
+1446 REV

-1636 FQCDEVSDCSDGSDE
+1636 FQCDEVSDCFDGSDE

-1672 ESLDLTCVATGTPIP
+1672 EPLDLTCVATGTPIP

-1832 RASNVHYGG
+1832 RASNVLYGG

-1850 SDYMGSQLKSYG
+1850 NDYMGNQLKSYG

-2031 DCPCPQSGSNNFASG
+2031 ECPCPQSGSNNFASG

-2062 YAGKRCES
+2062 YTGKRCET

-2095 VDGTYSIY
+2095 VDGTYSIF
-2103 ADGSCHC
+2103 ADGTCHC

-2175 RDYTRPTA
+2175 RDYTRPMA

-2422 GTPYDCQPDGGDPQP
+2422 GTPYDCQPDGGEPQP

-2451 SSWCQAEGTVNCQGN
+2451 SRWCQAEGTVNCQGS
-2466 YCYCKPNVNG
+2466 YCYCKPNVIG

-2481 CRPGTYGLSAAN
+2481 CRPGTYGLSATN

-2575 HSYGGELQYKLRVES
+2575 HSYGGELQYKLHVES

-2617 PDGLHR
+2617 PDGLNR

-2643 TRSDFMTVLSD
+2643 SRSDFMSVLSD

-2710 ESCAPLHY
+2710 ETCAPLHY
-2718 RDADGACRLCPCDA
+2718 RDADDSCRLCPCDA
-2732 DNSDGCRLGSNG
+2732 DNSDGCRLDSNG

-2764 SPIIE
+2764 
-2769 EPPKICDISRGF
+2769 
-2781 CCSGFWFNIA
+2781 
-2791 PNETISFNDTL
+2791 
-2802 QIYKD
+2802 
-2807 NRIIGNITKLR
+2807 
-2818 YGCHLRDTGNEP
+2818 GNEA
-2830 EQEPEEPEDNG
+2830 EQQPDEPEDNG
-2841 RTQIIVSIARPQIT
+2841 LTQIIVSIARPQIT

-2884 QNSRLPEDSE
+2884 QNSHLPEDSE
-2894 VEGGVLH
+2894 VEGGVLY
-2901 LYNLQITDS
+2901 LRNLQITDS

-2924 VYQDTVSVTISQEGQ
+2924 GYQDTVSVTISQEGQ
-2939 RSPARI
+2939 RSPAQI

-2968 NPTPS
+2968 NPAPS

-2988 TDGTHLIFDSP
+2988 TDGTRLIFDSP

-3123 YIERHDLPP
+3123 YIERRDLPP

-3152 GRDYSI
+3152 GRDFSI

-3285 DIQIADAGAY
+3285 DIQIGDAGAY

-3307 GTASLRVVEAPLVVI
+3307 GTATLRVVEAPLVVI
-3322 KPDQQIIRLTDGDEL
+3322 KPGQQIIRLTDGDEL
-3337 NLECIA
+3337 NLECVA

-3354 PKGQEPETETS
+3354 PKGHEPETETS
-3365 LGVNRDLVSNTAYLK
+3365 LGVNRESVSNTAYLK

-3426 HGPYQTDY
+3426 HGPYQQTDY
-3434 PPPPARTG
+3434 PAPPVSRPG
-3442 QPQRLRTNIG
+3442 QPQRFPTNFG
-3452 ENVTLTCDLGPYVT
+3452 DNVTLTCDLGPYVT

-3500 RCNAYDNNDV
+3500 RCNAYDNRDEV

-3566 SGSVRIDGQ
+3566 PGSVHIDGQ

-3608 VNPPTEYEQVPQSE
+3608 VNPPTVYEQVPQSE
-3622 VHQRREGENIQLRC
+3622 VHQRREGESIQMRC

-3675 LRPQDA
+3675 LRPQDE
-3681 GRYICDVYDHAS
+3681 GRYICDIYDHSS
-3693 GQRLPATA
+3693 GQRLPGTA
-3701 VDLQVHRAPYQYKV
+3701 VDLQVHP
-3715 GQSVKDMP
+3715 
-3723 CVVFYICAA
+3723 
-3732 DFKSNKGSSIKPLA
+3732 
-3746 PGGTIRP
+3746 
-3753 PIISYACQPSDFKCV
+3753 
-3768 SHPHTCIK
+3768 
-3776 TGMVCDGIYDCLDH
+3776 
-3790 SDEFNCIATA
+3790 
-3800 GKPGKSSS
+3800 
-3808 NSGSGSGSGS
+3808 
-3818 LKRWKKSQKMD
+3818 
-3829 GEQQHHLIGK
+3829 
-3839 RRLQKR
+3839 
-3845 HLILRRSFAGLPVVP
+3845 GLPVAS
-3860 ATPPPASYR
+3860 ATPAPAPYR

-3878 PGRSRDYSLKLD
+3878 PGRARDYSLKLD

-3897 AGESTEVECYSSD
+3897 AGEAAEVECYSSD

-3938 MTDVTV
+3938 ITDVTA

-3988 ADAKLQCGADT
+3988 ADAKLQCGADA
-3999 SRQPSYRWSRQYGQ
+3999 SRRPSYRWSRQYGQ

-4018 SLLGEKLSLED
+4018 SLLGEHLSLED

-4042 LYGDG
+4042 VYGDG

-4065 HQSPRSY
+4065 HQAPRSY

-4119 RYAEFRFDFGGKP
+4119 RYPEFRFDFGGKP

-4192 WELLPADAVTQQTG
+4192 WELLPANAVTQQTG

-4216 QSRTVELMREAK
+4216 QGRTVELMREAK
-4228 FKEGITSCQPCAQNP
+4228 FKEGITSCQPCAQSP
-4243 CSNGGICLESQ
+4243 CDNGGICLESQ

-4272 AVSGTQ
+4272 AFAGTQ

-4284 GAGRCENTDLDMEC
+4284 GAGRCENTERDMEC

-4346 SSLRD
+4346 SRLRD

-4412 GESILRVGEGQ
+4412 GESVLRVGEGQ

-4430 GTARTLSLKTPL
+4430 GAARTLSLKTPL
-4442 YVGGYDRASVK
+4442 FVGGYDRASVK

-4459 ITDGFDGCI
+4459 ITEGFDGCI
-4468 SKLYDS
+4468 SGLYDS

-4493 GELNEIGGGDGGDG
+4493 GELNEISG
-4507 EADGDSEVPVAPA
+4507 ADGDAEAEDESEVPVAPA
-4520 GDPPAPLPDATSNQE
+4520 VVPSARVPEATSEQE

-4553 GGSCIEAENQAL
+4553 GGSCSEVENQAI

-4591 HGYLEINRNQFDAA
+4591 HGYMEINRNQFDSNI
-4605 VEQVFTSAA
+4605 EQLFTSAA

-4627 WWGQVAGEEYVG
+4627 WWGQVAGEEFVG

-4677 HIVLVKRVENT
+4677 HIVLVKRVDNT

-4727 TGGRH
+4727 TGGRQR
-4732 THNFVG
+4732 HNFVG

-4747 VGQINLGQAGVN
+4747 VGQINLGQAAVN